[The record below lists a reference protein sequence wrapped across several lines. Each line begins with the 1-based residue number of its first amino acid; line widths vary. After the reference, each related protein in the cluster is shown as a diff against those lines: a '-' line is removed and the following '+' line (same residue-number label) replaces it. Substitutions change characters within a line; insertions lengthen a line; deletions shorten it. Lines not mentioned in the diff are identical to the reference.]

1 MNYHYFVSY
10 LTLEDGN
17 FLSAG
22 MCDYYNCTKIESFE
36 DIINMTSEITENL
49 NVEQVLILNYKLIRE
64 EPY

>member
-10 LTLEDGN
+10 LALENDQ

-22 MCDYYNCTKIESFE
+22 MIDYHNCTKIESFE
-36 DIINMTSEITENL
+36 DIKKMTSEIAESL
-49 NVEQVLILNYKLIRE
+49 NVEKILILNYNLIRE

>member
-36 DIINMTSEITENL
+36 DIINMTSEIT
-49 NVEQVLILNYKLIRE
+49 
-64 EPY
+64 

>member
-10 LTLEDGN
+10 LTFENGH

-22 MCDYYNCTKIESFE
+22 MSDYYNYAKIESFE
-36 DIINMTSEITENL
+36 DIKNMTSEIAESL
-49 NVEQVLILNYKLIRE
+49 NVEQVIILNYQLIRE

>member
-10 LTLEDGN
+10 LALENGQ

-22 MCDYYNCTKIESFE
+22 MIDYYNCTKIESFE
-36 DIINMTSEITENL
+36 DIKKMTSEIAESL
-49 NVEQVLILNYKLIRE
+49 NVEQILILNYKLIRE